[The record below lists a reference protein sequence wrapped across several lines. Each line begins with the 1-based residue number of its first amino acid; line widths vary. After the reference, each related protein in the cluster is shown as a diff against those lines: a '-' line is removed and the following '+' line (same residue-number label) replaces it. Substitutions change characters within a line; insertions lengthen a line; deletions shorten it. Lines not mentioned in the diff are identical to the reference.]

1 MSNEAQHGADEPAP
15 KIARLAEMTSTQRA
29 LSAGNGVP
37 PAAYEMLAAKEI
49 FLMMAPEGNVR
60 KNSKPAIQGAPG
72 LEVSIVR
79 CPPGNGPGLHNHRMT
94 NESFLCLTGEWEVIW
109 GENGEHKT
117 TIKPFDLAAVPPGI
131 FRAFKNVSSEPAY
144 LLALVQGAKEH
155 VMGDISY
162 ARSLGDEIV
171 EKFGPQ
177 AEQGLKEIGITFSK
191 PVPA

>member
-1 MSNEAQHGADEPAP
+1 MSNEAQHSTDNLAP
-15 KIARLAEMTSTQRA
+15 KIARLAEMKSTKRA

-37 PAAYEMLAAKEI
+37 PEAYEMLAAKEI
-49 FLMMAPEGNVR
+49 FLMMAPAGNVR
-60 KNSKPAIQGAPG
+60 KNSKPAIEGVPG

-94 NESFLCLTGEWEVIW
+94 NESFMCLTGEWEISW
-109 GENGEHKT
+109 GENGEHTT

-144 LLALVQGAKEH
+144 LLAFVQGAKEH

-162 ARSLGDEIV
+162 ARSLGDKIV
-171 EKFGPQ
+171 QKYGSEV
-177 AEQGLKEIGITFSK
+177 EQGLKEIGITFSE
-191 PVPA
+191 PAHA